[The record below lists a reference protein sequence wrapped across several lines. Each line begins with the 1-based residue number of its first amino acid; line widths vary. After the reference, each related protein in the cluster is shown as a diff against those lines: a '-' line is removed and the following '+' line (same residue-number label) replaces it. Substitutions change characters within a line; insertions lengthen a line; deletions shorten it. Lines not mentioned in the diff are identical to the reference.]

1 MRRTGVAALVP
12 AGLAVSPATAATL
25 RWTAALRAFAVTLVL
40 AALAAPAATAA
51 KPHWILKGKVTRLTH
66 HAITVHGKT
75 CTITPSS
82 PKPWI
87 HVDIVGST
95 VEIVCSGGVLL
106 TIDLA
111 HSGSSSAGQS
121 GQSVTTGSNVTSSSN
136 VVSSSSSS
144 TGASGAAGASALAL
158 AGDFTVTAVGN
169 GSISVQGSSSH
180 AFTCKVDSSS
190 PDVSS
195 FHVGGHVAKMTCR
208 NDVLTSIA

>member
-1 MRRTGVAALVP
+1 VGSGMS
-12 AGLAVSPATAATL
+12 AV
-25 RWTAALRAFAVTLVL
+25 RAFAVALVV

-51 KPHWILKGKVTRLTH
+51 RPHWILKGKVTRLTH

-75 CTITPSS
+75 CTITPTS

-87 HVDIVGST
+87 HVDVVGST

-111 HSGSSSAGQS
+111 HSGSSSTGQS

-136 VVSSSSSS
+136 VVSSSSSA

-169 GSISVQGSSSH
+169 GSISVKGSGSY

-190 PDVSS
+190 PDVSA
-195 FHVGGHVAKMTCR
+195 FHVGGHVAKMTCK